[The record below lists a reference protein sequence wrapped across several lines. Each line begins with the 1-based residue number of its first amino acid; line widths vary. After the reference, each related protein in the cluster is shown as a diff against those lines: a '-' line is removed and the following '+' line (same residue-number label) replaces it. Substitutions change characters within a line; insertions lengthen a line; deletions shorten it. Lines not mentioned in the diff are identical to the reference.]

1 MRKAILILS
10 LLTGLLAIISLK
22 PSNENNSS
30 VSAYE
35 GPSHWGYVYF
45 DISGTPNAKNY
56 IGKGGFKDE
65 ASCLSEANK
74 RLNAHPD
81 ITHLEARCLE
91 NFELF
96 ERPIIMA

>member
-65 ASCLSEANK
+65 ATCLKEGEK
-74 RLNAHPD
+74 RLKAYRYPAGFE
-81 ITHLEARCLE
+81 IQCVE
-91 NFELF
+91 NFEIF
-96 ERPIIMA
+96 TPTIIMA

>member
-22 PSNENNSS
+22 LSNDNNSS

-65 ASCLSEANK
+65 ASCLSEASK
-74 RLNAHPD
+74 RLNVYPE
-81 ITHLEARCLE
+81 ITYLEAHCIE

-96 ERPIIMA
+96 ARPIIMA

>member
-1 MRKAILILS
+1 MACFKLS
-10 LLTGLLAIISLK
+10 
-22 PSNENNSS
+22 NNNNSL
-30 VSAYE
+30 AYISPE
-35 GPSHWGYVYF
+35 KEYWGYVYF

-65 ASCLSEANK
+65 ASCLSEAKK
-74 RLNAHPD
+74 RIEAYPD
-81 ITHLEARCLE
+81 LAHLEARCLE

>member
-10 LLTGLLAIISLK
+10 PILGLILVVSLK
-22 PSNENNSS
+22 PSNETDIST
-30 VSAYE
+30 VADKR
-35 GPSHWGYVYF
+35 PSHWGYVFF
-45 DISGTPNAKNY
+45 DISGTPNPKYY

-74 RLNAHPD
+74 RLKARLD
-81 ITHLEARCLE
+81 LTHLEASCIE
-91 NFELF
+91 NFELL